1 MRIRIFPLG
10 ILTRISNGDNHSGCR
25 CLFSQADEEENLWSR
40 IEHRSSARIASKED
54 EKMKTIVSAVCCVA
68 LGCVLVFAQGSAPA
82 MTDQQ
87 FVDFAAQTDMLEANL
102 GQLAATQASSQG
114 VKDYAQMLVTDHTD
128 DYTQLGIVAS
138 KDNLVVPKGLD
149 GAHDKMIAPF
159 KNLKG
164 PAFDRRYI
172 QEMIAGHTKAIQVY
186 TKEATDA
193 QSADLKAYANQTL
206 PTLQKHLDGAKNLA
220 KAKPS
225 SKSM

>member
-1 MRIRIFPLG
+1 
-10 ILTRISNGDNHSGCR
+10 
-25 CLFSQADEEENLWSR
+25 
-40 IEHRSSARIASKED
+40 
-54 EKMKTIVSAVCCVA
+54 MKTIVSAVCCIA
-68 LGCVLVFAQGSAPA
+68 LSCVLVLAQGAAPA

-102 GQLAATQASSQG
+102 GQLAATKTSSQG
-114 VKDYAQMLVTDHTD
+114 VKDYAEMLVTDHTD
-128 DYTQLGIVAS
+128 DYTQLGVVAG
-138 KDNLVVPKGLD
+138 KDNLVVPKALD
-149 GAHDKMIAPF
+149 AAHDKMIAPF

-164 PAFDRRYI
+164 PAFDHRYI

-206 PTLQKHLDGAKNLA
+206 ATLQKHLDGAKNLA